1 MYTPHPSLVPIE
13 MASAG
18 MLTVTNT
25 FENKD
30 AGAMGAISS
39 NIAAVAPTIDGVA
52 AGLAAAAARAGDA
65 PARVAGAEV
74 NWARDWD
81 EALPDSLLDRIV
93 AALGV

>member
-1 MYTPHPSLVPIE
+1 
-13 MASAG
+13 
-18 MLTVTNT
+18 
-25 FENKD
+25 
-30 AGAMGAISS
+30 MGSISS
-39 NIAAVAPTIDGVA
+39 NIAAAAPTIEGVA
-52 AGLAAAAARAGDA
+52 AGLAAAAARVGDA